1 MILNIISF
9 NQAFVLKWNMVG
21 LKLKF
26 RSICGVVCVCGAL
39 SLPFVGTAQAQT
51 QKKMEDIALDKA
63 RSIVEKAY
71 IECSG
76 KYLKTTYT
84 GPDGEKLSYP
94 IVEITETVLDNL
106 ENCMRSKGL
115 PYNQEGN
122 EKDNPNAPE
131 NQGYTKNELIA
142 QLAMAMLKKA
152 AENREEEKRQQGH
165 NNYFGKKP
173 SSSGSGKYYVSPSQK

>member
-1 MILNIISF
+1 
-9 NQAFVLKWNMVG
+9 MVG

-26 RSICGVVCVCGAL
+26 RFLGRVACVCSAV
-39 SLPFVGTAQAQT
+39 SLFCVASAQAQT

-84 GPDGEKLSYP
+84 GPDGEKLDYP
-94 IVEITETVLDNL
+94 IVEIDETVLGNL

-115 PYNQEGN
+115 PYNQAGN
-122 EKDNPNAPE
+122 EKKNPNAPE

-152 AENREEEKRQQGH
+152 AENREEEKRNQERKG
-165 NNYFGKKP
+165 YFGKKP